1 MSREL
6 EQRPKQ
12 RLEHLAAS
20 AWRIRRRALR
30 MGQIQGQGYIGQAL
44 GWADVL
50 AVAYKHALN
59 LRPDDPEWDGRDR
72 FLLSHGHYA
81 IAFYAALMEAGILK
95 DEEMETYG
103 CDDSRLPMSGMAA
116 YTPGMEV
123 SGGSLGHGLPV
134 AVGMALALRHRGNA
148 AFVYNSMSDG
158 ELDEGSTWEAA
169 MSAAHH
175 KLANLICL
183 VDVNNQ
189 QADAPSTQVLNFEPL
204 ADKWAA
210 FGWHVQRVNG
220 NDLAAVVQAFD
231 AARNLADARPRV
243 ILFDTKMCCGIPFLE
258 QREKNHFVR
267 VEADEWQQ
275 ALDILDANRP
285 AAAEP
290 VVQPQADK
298 DQPRLTTS
306 AMIASI
312 AAEGQPVVSAPF
324 GKAMLALAEARAD
337 VVGMTGDLAKYT
349 DLHLFA
355 QAHPERFYQM
365 GMAEQLLLAAAG
377 GMAKQ
382 GVLPFVTSY
391 AVFATR
397 RAYDFIHQVI
407 AEENLNVKICC
418 ALPGL
423 TTGYGP
429 SHQATDD
436 LAMMRAIPGLTI
448 VDPCDALD
456 IEQAVP
462 QIAAHAGPV
471 YMRLLRGNVPLGLDQ
486 YDYSFELGKAKL
498 LRDGKDAL
506 IIASGLMTMRALE
519 AASLLEQDGIH
530 TAVLHCP
537 TIKPLDE
544 ETILREVGKQSR
556 LIVVAENHS
565 RIGGLG
571 EAVASLLA
579 EHDVRPARLRLA
591 GLPDA
596 FLDAGALPTLH
607 ERYGISSQALAQRV
621 RRWL

>member
-1 MSREL
+1 MQEKL
-6 EQRPKQ
+6 QP
-12 RLEHLAAS
+12 LAAS

-50 AVAYKHALN
+50 AVAYQHALN
-59 LRPDDPEWDGRDR
+59 LRPEEPEWDGRDR

-81 IAFYAALMEAGILK
+81 IAFYSALMEAGILK
-95 DEEMETYG
+95 EEDMESYG

-134 AVGMALALRHRGNA
+134 AVGMALALRHRGNG

-175 KLANLICL
+175 GLSNLICL

-204 ADKWAA
+204 SDKWAA

-220 NDLAAVVQAFD
+220 NDLSAVLTAFD
-231 AARNLADARPRV
+231 TARALAEKRPRV

-267 VEADEWQQ
+267 VEADEWDK
-275 ALDILDANRP
+275 AIAILDENRP
-285 AAAEP
+285 AGA
-290 VVQPQADK
+290 QAVESSQTDT
-298 DQPRLTTS
+298 PRLTTS

-312 AAEGQPVVSAPF
+312 AAPGQRTVPAPF
-324 GKAMLALAEARAD
+324 GKAMLQLAEERPEL
-337 VVGMTGDLAKYT
+337 VGMTGDLSKYT

-355 QAHPERFYQM
+355 QAYPERFYQM

-382 GVLPFVTSY
+382 GVLPVVTSY

-436 LAMMRAIPGLTI
+436 IAMMRAIPNLTI
-448 VDPCDALD
+448 IDPCDALD
-456 IEQAVP
+456 IEQALP
-462 QIAAHAGPV
+462 QLAAHNGPV
-471 YMRLLRGNVPLGLDQ
+471 YMRLLRGQVPLVLDE
-486 YDYSFELGKAKL
+486 YDYHFELGKAKL
-498 LRDGKDAL
+498 LRDGADILL
-506 IIASGLMTMRALE
+506 ISSGLLTMRALE
-519 AASLLEQDGIH
+519 AAKLLEADGIH

-544 ETILREVGKQSR
+544 ATIASEAGKARR
-556 LIVVAENHS
+556 LVVVLENHS

-579 EHDVRPARLRLA
+579 ERDIHPAKLRLG

-607 ERYGISSQALAQRV
+607 ERYGISSQALVQRV
-621 RRWL
+621 RGWL